1 MENFMKYYLAPMEGV
16 TTYVFRRAYHNTFRP
31 MDKYFTPFI
40 VPHTQKKMAEK
51 EWAELNPE
59 HNAGMYVVPQIL
71 TNNAED
77 FVCTARMLYSYGYRE
92 VNLNLGC
99 PSKTV
104 VTKGR
109 GSGFLED
116 PGKLDRFFGTVFDA
130 LDVTKEEVSI
140 KTRIG
145 LDSPL
150 EFEDLLKV
158 YEKYPLEEL
167 IIHPRL
173 QCDYYKNIPNW
184 DVFAQAVE
192 SSKHTLCYNGD
203 IFLKEDYQKF
213 ITRFPQIDRI
223 MLGRGIVAYP
233 DLLDTLDV
241 VNKTEVVQDSSDRHE
256 LMSTSLAVGTAS
268 FVLQE
273 DEKKYMAHDYKKLR
287 KFHDEILAGYAP
299 VMSGEKNLLYRMK
312 EFWSYFQHN
321 FPDSPKLWKKIKK
334 CEKMAVYHSIVD
346 EIFAGR

>member
-1 MENFMKYYLAPMEGV
+1 MKFYLAPMEGV
-16 TTYVFRRAYHNTFRP
+16 TTYIFRRAYHNTFQS

-40 VPHTQKKMAEK
+40 VPHTQKMMTEK

-59 HNAGMYVVPQIL
+59 HNEGMYVVPQIL
-71 TNNAED
+71 TNQSED
-77 FVCTARMLYSYGYRE
+77 FVRTAKMLCSYGYKE

-99 PSKTV
+99 PSRTV

-116 PGKLDRFFGTVFDA
+116 PVKLDHFFQEVFEK
-130 LDVTKEEVSI
+130 LDGVGKVSV

-150 EFEDLLKV
+150 EFEDLLAV

-173 QCDYYKNIPNW
+173 QRDYYKNTPNW
-184 DVFAQAVE
+184 DVFEEAVRN
-192 SSKHTLCYNGD
+192 SRHTLCYNGD
-203 IFLKEDYQKF
+203 IFSREDYERLEA
-213 ITRFPQIDRI
+213 RFPQIDRL

-233 DLLDTLDV
+233 DLLDLI
-241 VNKTEVVQDSSDRHE
+241 NGQD
-256 LMSTSLAVGTAS
+256 G
-268 FVLQE
+268 
-273 DEKKYMAHDYKKLR
+273 HDYKKLR
-287 KFHDEILAGYAP
+287 RYHDEVLREYEKI
-299 VMSGEKNLLYRMK
+299 MSGDRNLLFRMK

-321 FPDSPKLWKKIKK
+321 FPEDPKLWKKIKK
-334 CEKMAVYHSIVD
+334 CEKLTVYHSIVD
-346 EIFAGR
+346 GAFAGR

>member
-1 MENFMKYYLAPMEGV
+1 MKYYLAPMEGV
-16 TTYVFRRAYHNTFRP
+16 TTYIFRRAYHNTFRE
-31 MDKYFTPFI
+31 MDKYFTPFL

-59 HNAGMYVVPQIL
+59 HNEGMYVVPQIL

-77 FVCTARMLYSYGYRE
+77 FVRTAKMLFSYGYEE

-104 VTKGR
+104 VSKGR

-116 PGKLDRFFGTVFDA
+116 PAKLDRFFAEVFEQ
-130 LDVTKEEVSI
+130 LDSAKEKVSV

-150 EFEDLLKV
+150 EFEDLLAV

-173 QCDYYKNIPNW
+173 QRDYYKNTPNW
-184 DVFAQAVE
+184 DVFEEAVQKSE
-192 SSKHTLCYNGD
+192 HIICYNGD
-203 IFLKEDYQKF
+203 IFSKADYERF
-213 ITRFPQIDRI
+213 IKRFPQVERL
-223 MLGRGIVAYP
+223 MLGRGIVEYP
-233 DLLDTLDV
+233 DLLEQLEGS
-241 VNKTEVVQDSSDRHE
+241 NS
-256 LMSTSLAVGTAS
+256 
-268 FVLQE
+268 
-273 DEKKYMAHDYKKLR
+273 HDDKKLR
-287 KFHDEILAGYAP
+287 KFHDEVFAGYKKI
-299 VMSGEKNLLYRMK
+299 MYGDKNLLYRMK

-321 FPDSPKLWKKIKK
+321 FPEDPKLWKKIKK
-334 CEKMAVYHSIVD
+334 CEKLEVYHNLVND
-346 EIFAGR
+346 VFAGRYKISIEEEF

>member
-1 MENFMKYYLAPMEGV
+1 MKYYLAPMEGV

-40 VPHTQKKMAEK
+40 VPHTKKNMADK
-51 EWAELNPE
+51 EWAELNPK
-59 HNAGMYVVPQIL
+59 HNQGMSVVPQIL
-71 TNNAED
+71 TNNADD
-77 FVCTARMLYSYGYRE
+77 FVRTAKLLYSYGYKE

-116 PGKLDRFFGTVFDA
+116 PVKLDRFFERVFEKFDGS
-130 LDVTKEEVSI
+130 VEKVSV

-150 EFEDLLKV
+150 EFEDLLAV
-158 YEKYPLEEL
+158 YEKYPLSEL

-173 QCDYYKNIPNW
+173 QSDYYKNTPNW
-184 DVFAQAVE
+184 DIFAEAE
-192 SSKHTLCYNGD
+192 KSSKHALCYNGD
-203 IFLKEDYQKF
+203 LFSVEDYVRF
-213 ITRFPQIDRI
+213 SERFPQIDAV

-233 DLLDTLDV
+233 DLVEQIEWKNSQNTCQ
-241 VNKTEVVQDSSDRHE
+241 N
-256 LMSTSLAVGTAS
+256 GTWNR
-268 FVLQE
+268 
-273 DEKKYMAHDYKKLR
+273 DYKKLR
-287 KFHDEILAGYAP
+287 KFHDEVLAGYEP
-299 VMSGEKNLLYRMK
+299 IMFGEKNLLYRMK

-321 FPDSPKLWKKIKK
+321 FPDNPKLWKKIKK

-346 EIFAGR
+346 EVFASVK

>member
-1 MENFMKYYLAPMEGV
+1 MKYYLAPMEGV
-16 TTYVFRRAYHNTFRP
+16 TTYIFRRAYHNTFRA
-31 MDKYFTPFI
+31 MDKYFTPFL

-59 HNAGMYVVPQIL
+59 HNEGMYVVPQIL

-77 FVCTARMLYSYGYRE
+77 FVRTAKMLFSYGYEE

-104 VTKGR
+104 VSKGR

-116 PGKLDRFFGTVFDA
+116 PAKLDRFFAEVFEQ
-130 LDVTKEEVSI
+130 LDSAKEKVSV

-150 EFEDLLKV
+150 EFEDLLAV

-173 QCDYYKNIPNW
+173 QRDYYKNTPNW
-184 DVFAQAVE
+184 DVFEEAVQKSE
-192 SSKHTLCYNGD
+192 HIICYNGD
-203 IFLKEDYQKF
+203 IFSKADYERF
-213 ITRFPQIDRI
+213 IKRFPQVERL

-233 DLLDTLDV
+233 DLLEQLEGP
-241 VNKTEVVQDSSDRHE
+241 NS
-256 LMSTSLAVGTAS
+256 
-268 FVLQE
+268 
-273 DEKKYMAHDYKKLR
+273 HDDKKLR
-287 KFHDEILAGYAP
+287 KFHDEVFAGYKKI
-299 VMSGEKNLLYRMK
+299 MYGDKNLLYRMK

-321 FPDSPKLWKKIKK
+321 FPEDPKLWKKIEK
-334 CEKMAVYHSIVD
+334 CEKLEIYHNLVNDVFVGRYKISI
-346 EIFAGR
+346 EEEF